1 MVTFSRIETSTIPS
15 CYPKHYARKPICFEC
30 YVQEIFACDGADFVC
45 FEEKCV
51 FHFVVCV
58 MDVLPTLQFLSL
70 FFYDGEFGFNGC
82 ANAARLWGLHG
93 KCTSSTRVEVRDCN
107 RVQSCNSFSK
117 LCAGAYRYS
126 LTLSSSELA
135 HENND
140 LMFLMLW

>member
-70 FFYDGEFGFNGC
+70 FFMM
-82 ANAARLWGLHG
+82 
-93 KCTSSTRVEVRDCN
+93 V
-107 RVQSCNSFSK
+107 
-117 LCAGAYRYS
+117 S
-126 LTLSSSELA
+126 LGSM
-135 HENND
+135 D
-140 LMFLMLW
+140 VLMLLDFGDYMESVLLQLGLRFGTVIESRAATHFPNFVLVPIDTV